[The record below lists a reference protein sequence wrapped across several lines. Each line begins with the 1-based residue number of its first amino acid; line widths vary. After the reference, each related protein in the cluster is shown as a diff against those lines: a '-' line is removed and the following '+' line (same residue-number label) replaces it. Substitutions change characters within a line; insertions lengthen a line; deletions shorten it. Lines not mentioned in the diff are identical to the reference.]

1 MPLPFALRVSAPPRP
16 ALRDRGA
23 TAVEHPHP
31 LVPTR
36 AGIARSPVSDS
47 SHPVETAE
55 HRSHLR
61 IALNLLTE
69 DPRQPSG
76 AHWCWTRIVPEMANR
91 LLPGEE
97 LHLMLSPSTR
107 HYFPDCGEAVHY
119 LTFPWSNEHRV
130 LRTASEHLVTPFRL
144 PLRHIDLLSTAIAPL
159 VNPTRILVIHMKTMH
174 AFTTPE
180 SLGIGARTYRRLNYQ
195 RSVRL
200 ADAVVVN
207 SNSLRAEI
215 DQYLEVDPQ
224 KVSLIYEAVDHDIFT
239 PGDRDA
245 ARTHLAP
252 LGISRPFVLF
262 VSSLWRYKNCD
273 GLLRAWKMIRHELE
287 GRQLVIVGAERDQ
300 RYAAELHALTIE
312 LDIADDVV
320 FVGGVPNE
328 ETVHFYRA
336 ADLLVYPSLNETFGL
351 PILEAMACSCPVVTS
366 NISSMPEIAGGA
378 AILADPHDPSSIAR
392 SILDGTGFAAPRLRT
407 EGLRRAQQFT
417 WGAVAQATLDAYRQ
431 AAERRQR

>member
-1 MPLPFALRVSAPPRP
+1 MAI
-16 ALRDRGA
+16 G
-23 TAVEHPHP
+23 
-31 LVPTR
+31 
-36 AGIARSPVSDS
+36 AGITRSPGSDDS
-47 SHPVETAE
+47 LSPKRADNKT
-55 HRSHLR
+55 HLR

-97 LHLMLSPSTR
+97 LHLMLSPSAR
-107 HYFPDCGEAVHY
+107 HYFADDGDVVRCI
-119 LTFPWSNEHRV
+119 TFPWSNEHRV

-159 VNPTRILVIHMKTMH
+159 VNPTRSLVIHMKTMH

-180 SLGIGARTYRRLNYQ
+180 AIGIGARTYRRLNYQ

-200 ADAVVVN
+200 ADAVIVN
-207 SNSLRAEI
+207 SNSIRAEI
-215 DQYLEVDPQ
+215 DQHLEIDPK
-224 KVSLIYEAVDHDIFT
+224 KVSLVYEAVDHDIFK

-245 ARTHLAP
+245 ARTHLAS

-273 GLLRAWKMIRHELE
+273 GLLRAWRLIRHELA
-287 GRQLVIVGAERDQ
+287 GRQLVILGAERDQ
-300 RYAAELHALTIE
+300 RYSAELHELTTE
-312 LDIADDVV
+312 LGINDDVV

-328 ETVHFYRA
+328 GTVPFYRA
-336 ADLLVYPSLNETFGL
+336 ADLLVYPSFNETFGL
-351 PILEAMACSCPVVTS
+351 PILEAMACGCPVVTS
-366 NISSMPEIAGGA
+366 DTSSMPEIAGGA
-378 AILADPHDPSSIAR
+378 ALLIDPHDSGSIAR
-392 SILDGTGFAAPRLRT
+392 SILDATGSAAPRLRT

-417 WGAVAQATLDAYRQ
+417 WGATAQATLDAYRE
-431 AAERRQR
+431 AAERSRRRR